1 MAGKVKPDGT
11 TITVTQDGTISAVP
25 TTPTN
30 MVTTDT
36 EQIITGAKT
45 FTNSIVLQNTLDMS
59 TSGTDILNINATGSP
74 TQGYTTNIN
83 FHKNLNIQS
92 RLSGGTLTLAPN
104 GSGLNA
110 LKYKDSSNTS
120 NPSYDILHTGNLVTG
135 NGITISE
142 PNSTGVRTISGPSD
156 EYMARMAMPSN
167 RYVNLTL
174 GASGSGYTA
183 PADGYVAFLQKLQ
196 KATAAQLSSFNV
208 GVSSGV
214 RQGFGCNRVGTS
226 LGASTIRGFIPVRK
240 GDTFYT
246 SYTLLDS
253 SFADANLRFY
263 YAEGIPSA

>member
-1 MAGKVKPDGT
+1 M
-11 TITVTQDGTISAVP
+11 TQDGTISAVP

-156 EYMARMAMPSN
+156 VYMAHMAFPSD
-167 RYVNLTL
+167 RYVDLTL
-174 GASGSGYTA
+174 GASGSSYTA
-183 PADGYVAFLQKLQ
+183 PADGWAVISK
-196 KATAAQLSSFNV
+196 KTTAANQS
-208 GVSSGV
+208 VSLGISNSV
-214 RQGFGCNRVGTS
+214 RYFIISPLNGGSVNTS
-226 LGASTIRGFIPVRK
+226 LPVRK
-240 GDTFYT
+240 GAKFYCT
-246 SYTLLDS
+246 YTAGGNLD
-253 SFADANLRFY
+253 FFRFV
-263 YAEGIPSA
+263 YAVGSESEAL